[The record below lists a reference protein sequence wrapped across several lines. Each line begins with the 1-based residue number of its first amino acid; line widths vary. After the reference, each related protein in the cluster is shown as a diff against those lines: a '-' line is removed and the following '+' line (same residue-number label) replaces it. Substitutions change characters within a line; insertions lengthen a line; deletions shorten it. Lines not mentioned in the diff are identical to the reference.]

1 MLGLLTHRFAA
12 PVLAVALI
20 ASLGFAG
27 LQSIRLHE
35 SQRALEAATARFQ
48 QCAKDLAKA
57 DAAIS
62 LQNARVR
69 EAASQ
74 TAQMQKRAEKAAADA
89 LRGKQEADRRV
100 TSIMAAQAGD
110 DRCAAAD
117 ALILKVAG

>member
-35 SQRALEAATARFQ
+35 SRRALEAANSRVQ
-48 QCAKDLAKA
+48 QCAGDLAKA

-69 EAASQ
+69 DAASQ
-74 TAQMQKRAEKAAADA
+74 TAQMQKNAERAAVDA
-89 LRGKQEADRRV
+89 RRGKQEADRRV
-100 TSIMAAQAGD
+100 TTIMAAEAGD

-117 ALILKVAG
+117 ALILKVTG